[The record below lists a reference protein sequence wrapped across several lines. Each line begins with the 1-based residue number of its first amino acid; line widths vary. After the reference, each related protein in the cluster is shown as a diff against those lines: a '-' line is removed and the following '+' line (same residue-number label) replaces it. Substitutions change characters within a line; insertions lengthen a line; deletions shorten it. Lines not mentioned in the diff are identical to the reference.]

1 MLSNVQTKKVA
12 TGRLALG
19 FFGPIAFVEVAYLLV
34 LVWHLAI
41 AGMGFVN
48 LIFASRD

>member
-1 MLSNVQTKKVA
+1 L
-12 TGRLALG
+12 
-19 FFGPIAFVEVAYLLV
+19 FV